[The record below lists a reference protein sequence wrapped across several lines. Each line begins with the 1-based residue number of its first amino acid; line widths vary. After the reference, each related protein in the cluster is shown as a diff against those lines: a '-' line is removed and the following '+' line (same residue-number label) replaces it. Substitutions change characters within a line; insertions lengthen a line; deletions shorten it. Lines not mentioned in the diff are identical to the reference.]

1 MSTPLTLGATPLRG
15 TVLLTALLGLAVA
28 CATHARARS
37 AFTTDACPL
46 PPGPR
51 YGVLAR
57 APGSQAADSAYLASA
72 ARAVVSSWDPTGAR
86 PKAEPQTPH
95 SAQVAARIPREPI
108 VAMHPWRPTARDT
121 AELGFTIRR
130 GGGVA
135 HVRLITR
142 SGNARFDRSL
152 LEAVA
157 EAVRWR
163 DAGRVTPD
171 TLPRDVPVGAGD
183 SIGIVLRF
191 GAIDDVRAA
200 DGAIVPF
207 ARQSRPAISVVGNR
221 SPKYPERL
229 RDQRVQGDVL
239 VNFRITTDGRIED
252 GSLSV
257 LRSSEPAFTRAVLDV
272 LPGFRFTPA
281 MVDCELV
288 PQWVQLPFAFRL
300 GRQPSGFP
308 DSTRF

>member
-1 MSTPLTLGATPLRG
+1 MTLGATPRRG
-15 TVLLTALLGLAVA
+15 IVLLAALLGLAVA
-28 CATHARARS
+28 CATHVRS
-37 AFTTDACPL
+37 RGTFTTDACPL

-51 YGVLAR
+51 YGVVAR
-57 APGSQAADSAYLASA
+57 APGFPAADSAYLASA
-72 ARAVVSSWDPTGAR
+72 ARAVVSSWDPAGVR
-86 PKAEPQTPH
+86 PKTQPEASNWAE
-95 SAQVAARIPREPI
+95 VAARMPREPI
-108 VAMHPWRPTARDT
+108 VTKHPWRPTAKDT

-135 HVRLITR
+135 HVRLIRR
-142 SGNARFDRSL
+142 SGDAQLDRSL
-152 LEAVA
+152 IEALA

-163 DAGRVTPD
+163 DAGRVAPD

-191 GAIDDVRAA
+191 GALEDATA
-200 DGAIVPF
+200 SDGAIVPF
-207 ARQSRPAISVVGNR
+207 ARQSRPSISVIGNR
-221 SPKYPERL
+221 APSYPERL

-239 VNFRITTDGRIED
+239 VTFRISTDGRIED
-252 GSLSV
+252 GSINV
-257 LRSSEPAFTRAVLDV
+257 LRSSELAFTRAVLAV

-300 GRQPSGFP
+300 GRQPFGFP